1 MIIASFNGIHGKATF
16 LPLNTNTRELNYQVS
31 TKAIFEIIKQNPEGL
46 TLTEIA
52 QKVDPD
58 WTPDDC
64 KRQFKRAIDPL
75 LCDDRVRKIQVKS
88 DKRVKLYY
96 PTKLSKRYVFKALV
110 NSFLDAKNNFAV
122 NNPNIH

>member
-1 MIIASFNGIHGKATF
+1 MIIATFNGIHGKATF

-31 TKAIFEIIKQNPEGL
+31 TKAIYEIIKQNPEGL

-52 QKVDPD
+52 QKVDPE

-75 LCDDRVRKIQVKS
+75 LCDDRVRKIQCPQ
-88 DKRVKLYY
+88 DKREKLYF
-96 PTKLSKRYVFKALV
+96 PTKLSKRYVFKQLV
-110 NSFLDAKNNFAV
+110 NSFLNAKNDFQV
-122 NNPNIH
+122 TNPNVL